1 MSVYFPRQYVDT
13 IDTHKIVMKVP
24 MNCRKC
30 QTKALKIVAEENG
43 TPTFKISFSI
53 TGIALQIDICCVSS
67 VALGEKKDSVVV
79 IGEGVDAIKLA
90 KRLRKKFKTTD
101 IVTVAEV

>member
-1 MSVYFPRQYVDT
+1 MQ
-13 IDTHKIVMKVP
+13 HKIVMKVP

-30 QTKALKIVAEENG
+30 QTEALKIVAEENG
-43 TPTFKISFSI
+43 
-53 TGIALQIDICCVSS
+53 VSS
-67 VALGEKKDSVVV
+67 VALGKEKDSLVV
-79 IGEGVDAIKLA
+79 IGEGVGAVKLA